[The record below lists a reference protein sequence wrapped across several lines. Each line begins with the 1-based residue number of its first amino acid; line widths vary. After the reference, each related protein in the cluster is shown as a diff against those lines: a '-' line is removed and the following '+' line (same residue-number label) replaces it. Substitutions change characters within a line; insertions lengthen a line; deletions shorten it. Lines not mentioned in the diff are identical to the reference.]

1 MMKKKK
7 IFIILGGILFTGFVL
22 TFYKM
27 NSNSHKEN
35 SPYRV
40 IKVKKKE
47 PLIFRGSVQ
56 PKSTSYLN
64 FDQSL
69 GKISNISVQN
79 GQKVDENEVI
89 ATYQNS
95 VIEEQAVEQTQSLEK
110 FNLALTNAQLNFD
123 NAKKKQQELEERLSI
138 VKEQQASIVNRNTD
152 EEIKKIEKSEIDNK
166 VELAQQALDEQK
178 DNVLQAQQSL
188 DSARIDLSSVNN
200 SIEQTKKK
208 VTNTVVSPSKGLV
221 FINDKGKTDASIPYA
236 TIVSPE
242 TVVKGLVT
250 EYDYN
255 KINVGQNVK
264 INLINGEKSVEGIVT
279 SVSVLPEDE
288 NINLQKSDTS
298 YDNHISTFSFVV
310 SPKEFIHYGYN
321 VQISM
326 SSNDLELA
334 KRNVVQENNQFFVYI
349 YKNRKAIKK
358 EIKVKEKNDKYLVEN
373 GLIENDT
380 IIDNPDFNIKNGQ
393 EVMVDQ

>member
-35 SPYRV
+35 SSYRV